1 MEIMTS
7 CNLSSLNVFVP
18 SVENPWNAERVNHIL
33 RRLGFGGTT
42 SDINAA
48 LNISPEQFIDNL
60 VDQALATPPSPEPS
74 WNSMTYQDYINAG
87 LDFDEENQ
95 LNHQEWN
102 LQTYNDLSDHGL
114 KGRMTL
120 FWHNHFVTEL
130 EVYYCSNYMYRYYN
144 VLQTYALGNFNDF
157 VRAIGKSEAMLL
169 YLNGFENSL
178 YNANENYARELY
190 ELFTL
195 GENNGYTQADI
206 VETSKALTGY
216 NHWND
221 FCDSIYFDQSTFNSN
236 DKTIFGQT
244 GNWNYDDVIDILFQE
259 KSDLIANFICQKLYR
274 YFVSP
279 NVNEDIVTQMA
290 NIFVVDFDIANVLR
304 VLFKSEHFFDT
315 LSIGTLI
322 KSPYDLTINLIKTLN
337 FVLDDDMK
345 MGVIYLNGIAGQSI
359 YNPVDVAGWQGD
371 HDWIN
376 SSTLTARWE
385 ILNYIIVIA
394 YNIDPEV
401 FRTFAI
407 ESSNNSNDPYVV
419 TQSIIDRFVPKS
431 LHTNADYESATDVFK
446 YDVPQNYFDD
456 GTWNL
461 SWDVVPIQV
470 GLLLLHIIKMPEFQL
485 K

>member
-1 MEIMTS
+1 MTS
-7 CNLSSLNVFVP
+7 CNVSSLSIFIP
-18 SVENPWNAERVNHIL
+18 SAERPWNAERVNHVL
-33 RRLGFGGTT
+33 RRLSFGGTT
-42 SDINAA
+42 SDITAA
-48 LNISPEQFIDNL
+48 LNLSPEQFIDSL
-60 VDQALATPPSPEPS
+60 VDQALAIPPSAEPS
-74 WNSMTYQDYINAG
+74 WNSWTYQDYINAG
-87 LDFDEENQ
+87 LDFDEETQN
-95 LNHQEWN
+95 NHLEWG
-102 LQTYNDLSDHGL
+102 LQTYNDMLDHGL
-114 KGRMTL
+114 KGRLTM

-130 EVYYCSNYMYRYYN
+130 DVYYCSNYMYRYYN
-144 VLQTYALGNFNDF
+144 VLQTYALGNFSEF

-221 FCDSIYFDQSTFNSN
+221 FCDYIYFDQSSFNTS

-244 GNWNYDDVIDILFQE
+244 GNWDYDDVIDILFQE
-259 KSDLIANFICQKLYR
+259 KSDLIANFICRKLYT

-279 NVNEDIVTQMA
+279 NVNETIVSELA
-290 NIFVVDFDIANVLR
+290 SIFVVDFDIANVLR
-304 VLFKSEHFFDT
+304 ILFKSEHFFDS
-315 LSIGTLI
+315 LAIGTLI
-322 KSPYDLTINLIKTLN
+322 KSPYDLTNNVIKTLN
-337 FVLDDDMK
+337 FSFDDNIK
-345 MGVIYLNGIAGQSI
+345 LGVIYLNGIAGQSL
-359 YNPVDVAGWQGD
+359 YNPVDVAGWQGN

-385 ILNYIIVIA
+385 ILNYIIVTA

-407 ESSNNSNDPYVV
+407 ESSNNSNDPYLV
-419 TQSIIDRFVPKS
+419 TKSIIDRFVPKA
-431 LHTNADYESATDVFK
+431 LHTVEDYETATDVFK
-446 YDVPQNYFDD
+446 YDVPSNYFDD
-456 GTWNL
+456 GSWNL